1 VALAGQRAE
10 FVTALDAAPVWL
22 LVVAAV
28 LQIVW
33 LAVRS
38 ETWSLCVGGA
48 GGRVNRRLLYPAAS
62 IGYLGNL
69 LNGQFGL
76 AVRIAALRRSA
87 HKDSPR
93 ASVLAATEVPIVVV
107 EAALVALLSFTLV
120 GPLGLDWWI
129 PPVGLAI
136 TIAAMIG
143 LRQLARDRRRG
154 VWKGLAIMRE
164 LSGRN
169 RIIGLVVVA
178 VCLQVAR
185 NWFVLN
191 GVGVDASVFD
201 SVALLIGMSVLGVLP
216 IGPSIGAASAVI
228 VFGADTGA
236 AAAAGALLTAT
247 AAVGALCFAAS
258 ARLGSARRGG
268 HRRRSLLRAASAARY
283 LLTGRRALLENDR
296 CRDPSRGVA
305 CPELVVRPSQV
316 VSALESSSRRR
327 LQTEPLQ
334 RRGGK
339 ARPVALVT
347 EKDHPAPRRRQPRF
361 PGSSDRDATPRRCA
375 ESPSSRERPRR
386 AAAGLP
392 SEFRSRQRPPSGAE
406 RRFR

>member
-1 VALAGQRAE
+1 MVDLPSHPARSRRGREADAERDSALEDALALERWEGEGGGQSGAIARRPLRTGSVSSPIPPLRRAGTKLRSAWRRHPTAVTVAGSVVVAVALVVALAGQRAE
-10 FVTALDAAPVWL
+10 FATALNAAPVWI

-28 LQIVW
+28 LQMVW

-48 GGRVNRRLLYPAAS
+48 GGRVTRRLLYPAAS

-87 HKDSPR
+87 PNDSPR

-107 EAALVALLSFTLV
+107 EAALAALMSFTLV

-143 LRQLARDRRRG
+143 LRRLARDRRRG

-169 RIIGLVVVA
+169 RIIGLVVLA

-191 GVGVDASVFD
+191 GVGVDASVLD
-201 SVALLIGMSVLGVLP
+201 SVALLIGMAVLGVLP
-216 IGPSIGAASAVI
+216 IGPSLGAASAVL

-258 ARLGSARRGG
+258 ALLGSV
-268 HRRRSLLRAASAARY
+268 RRSPA
-283 LLTGRRALLENDR
+283 
-296 CRDPSRGVA
+296 
-305 CPELVVRPSQV
+305 
-316 VSALESSSRRR
+316 
-327 LQTEPLQ
+327 
-334 RRGGK
+334 
-339 ARPVALVT
+339 PVAL
-347 EKDHPAPRRRQPRF
+347 A
-361 PGSSDRDATPRRCA
+361 SS
-375 ESPSSRERPRR
+375 
-386 AAAGLP
+386 
-392 SEFRSRQRPPSGAE
+392 
-406 RRFR
+406 